1 MRAAAPKLRQGKKV
15 FIGQVQDIWDL
26 RNYTVR
32 NVVNDSNARN
42 GVGKGKGKA
51 GERDQS
57 SIRMYIGKK
66 PPRSTEPI
74 PAPGGT
80 IFRASPSIAHD
91 SEMSDLTPPS
101 SPKDWPEPAVGE
113 SAHFGYEAMP
123 TVAPKQAVDNVDLS
137 PELGLSPG
145 KMEMAIALGLGALQ
159 FPN

>member
-1 MRAAAPKLRQGKKV
+1 
-15 FIGQVQDIWDL
+15 
-26 RNYTVR
+26 VR
-32 NVVNDSNARN
+32 NVVNDANARN
-42 GVGKGKGKA
+42 GEGKGKGKA
-51 GERDQS
+51 KERDQS

-66 PPRSTEPI
+66 PPRLTRPI
-74 PAPGGT
+74 PALPDS
-80 IFRASPSIAHD
+80 FRASPSIVHD

-113 SAHFGYEAMP
+113 SAHFGYEAIP

>member
-1 MRAAAPKLRQGKKV
+1 MGAAAPNLQQGRRV

-32 NVVNDSNARN
+32 NVVNDANARN
-42 GVGKGKGKA
+42 GEGKGKGKA
-51 GERDQS
+51 KEHDQS

-66 PPRSTEPI
+66 PPRLARPI
-74 PAPGGT
+74 PALPDS
-80 IFRASPSIAHD
+80 FRASPSIVHD

-113 SAHFGYEAMP
+113 SAHFGYEAIP